1 MITAMTFLIQLLAVS
16 VVVALVGL
24 GLFVV
29 DYIRD
34 DGYRRVARRTP
45 PRSHHAD
52 AFEPRSRFA

>member
-24 GLFVV
+24 GTYVV